1 VGEAY
6 WGQAGPRNN
15 DWRPPCKHPA
25 ECRLQ
30 IRRLTFIDEPL
41 RALLVAFRPFSQ
53 FFDGFRIDF
62 LAFWL
67 NRPARTRFHTP
78 FRLRGLGVQRETS
91 YQPLGRSDEGRMS
104 SLISEETVAFVS
116 GVAAEARRV
125 ETPCGNGHMVWHL
138 WGDGPPLAL
147 LHGGY
152 GSWTHWIRN
161 VIPLSRAFSVAAP
174 DLPGLGE
181 SATPP
186 EPHTAEGLARIVV
199 EGLDIVFRGQDR
211 LHIAGFSFGG
221 VLGGHVAAQ
230 LGDRVG
236 AFTIVGSNGLGLVR
250 QPTALQRLAEDA
262 AEADAFAVARHNLAA
277 LMIADP
283 GKIDELA
290 VYIQAQNA
298 PRGRVKSRRF
308 SRADTLARAL
318 PLIKARIDGIWGERD
333 ATAYPH
339 LDDRARAL
347 RHIQPDARFEVIPG
361 AGHWVQYEAADRFNP
376 LLANIA
382 ARGRIR

>member
-1 VGEAY
+1 
-6 WGQAGPRNN
+6 
-15 DWRPPCKHPA
+15 
-25 ECRLQ
+25 
-30 IRRLTFIDEPL
+30 
-41 RALLVAFRPFSQ
+41 
-53 FFDGFRIDF
+53 
-62 LAFWL
+62 
-67 NRPARTRFHTP
+67 
-78 FRLRGLGVQRETS
+78 
-91 YQPLGRSDEGRMS
+91 MS
-104 SLISEETVAFVS
+104 NLISEETVAFVQ
-116 GVAAEARRV
+116 GVAAEAQRV
-125 ETPCGNGHMVWHL
+125 ETPCGDGHMIWHVW
-138 WGDGPPLAL
+138 GEGPPLAL

-161 VIPLSRAFSVAAP
+161 VLPLSRSFAVAAP

-181 SATPP
+181 SAAPP
-186 EPHTAEGLARIVV
+186 EPHTAEGLAGIVV
-199 EGLDIVFRGQDR
+199 EGLDIVFRGQSR

-230 LGDRVG
+230 LGDRVRT
-236 AFTIVGSNGLGLVR
+236 FTIVGSNGLGLVR
-250 QPTALQRLAEDA
+250 QPTELRRLPEGASK
-262 AEADAFAVARHNLAA
+262 AEALAIARHNLAA
-277 LMIADP
+277 LMIADR

-347 RHIQPDARFEVIPG
+347 RIVQPGARFEVIPG

-376 LLANIA
+376 LLADIA
-382 ARGRIR
+382 GPGSAA

>member
-1 VGEAY
+1 
-6 WGQAGPRNN
+6 
-15 DWRPPCKHPA
+15 
-25 ECRLQ
+25 
-30 IRRLTFIDEPL
+30 
-41 RALLVAFRPFSQ
+41 
-53 FFDGFRIDF
+53 
-62 LAFWL
+62 
-67 NRPARTRFHTP
+67 
-78 FRLRGLGVQRETS
+78 
-91 YQPLGRSDEGRMS
+91 
-104 SLISEETVAFVS
+104 
-116 GVAAEARRV
+116 
-125 ETPCGNGHMVWHL
+125 MVWHV

-152 GSWTHWIRN
+152 GSWTHWVRN
-161 VIPLSRAFSVAAP
+161 VLPLSRTFTVAAP

-186 EPHTAEGLARIVV
+186 EPHTAERLANIVV
-199 EGLDIVFRGQDR
+199 EGLELVFPEFTG

-230 LGDRVG
+230 LGDRVRT
-236 AFTIVGSNGLGLVR
+236 FTIVGSNGLGLVR
-250 QPTALQRLAEDA
+250 QPTELRRLPEGASEPEAL
-262 AEADAFAVARHNLAA
+262 AVARHNLAA

-283 GKIDELA
+283 AKIDELA

-339 LDDRARAL
+339 VDDRARAL
-347 RHIQPDARFEVIPG
+347 RNVQPDARFEVIPG
-361 AGHWVQYEAADRFNP
+361 AGHWVQYEAADKFNP
-376 LLANIA
+376 LLTDFAG
-382 ARGRIR
+382 RGNATLGE

>member
-1 VGEAY
+1 MSG
-6 WGQAGPRNN
+6 
-15 DWRPPCKHPA
+15 
-25 ECRLQ
+25 
-30 IRRLTFIDEPL
+30 
-41 RALLVAFRPFSQ
+41 LVSE
-53 FFDGFRIDF
+53 GT
-62 LAFWL
+62 LAF
-67 NRPARTRFHTP
+67 
-78 FRLRGLGVQRETS
+78 VK
-91 YQPLGRSDEGRMS
+91 
-104 SLISEETVAFVS
+104 

-125 ETPCGNGHMVWHL
+125 ETPCGDGHMVWHV

-152 GSWTHWIRN
+152 GSWTHWVRN
-161 VIPLSRAFSVAAP
+161 VLPLSRTFTVAAP

-186 EPHTAEGLARIVV
+186 EPHTAERLANIVV
-199 EGLDIVFRGQDR
+199 EGLELVFPEFTG

-230 LGDRVG
+230 LGDRVRT
-236 AFTIVGSNGLGLVR
+236 FTIVGSNGLGLVR
-250 QPTALQRLAEDA
+250 QPTDLRRLPEGASEPEAL
-262 AEADAFAVARHNLAA
+262 AVARHNLAA

-283 GKIDELA
+283 AKIDELA

-339 LDDRARAL
+339 VDDRARAL
-347 RHIQPDARFEVIPG
+347 RNVQPDARFEVIPG
-361 AGHWVQYEAADRFNP
+361 AGHWVQYEAADKFNP
-376 LLANIA
+376 LLTDFAG
-382 ARGRIR
+382 RGNATLGE

>member
-1 VGEAY
+1 
-6 WGQAGPRNN
+6 
-15 DWRPPCKHPA
+15 
-25 ECRLQ
+25 
-30 IRRLTFIDEPL
+30 
-41 RALLVAFRPFSQ
+41 
-53 FFDGFRIDF
+53 
-62 LAFWL
+62 
-67 NRPARTRFHTP
+67 
-78 FRLRGLGVQRETS
+78 
-91 YQPLGRSDEGRMS
+91 MS
-104 SLISEETVAFVS
+104 SLISEETVAFVK

-125 ETPCGNGHMVWHL
+125 ETPCGDGHMVWHL
-138 WGDGPPLAL
+138 WGEGPPLAL

-186 EPHTAEGLARIVV
+186 EPHTAEGLAGIVV
-199 EGLDIVFRGQDR
+199 DGLDIVFRGQVG

-230 LGDRVG
+230 LGDRVRT
-236 AFTIVGSNGLGLVR
+236 FTIVGSNGLGLVR
-250 QPTALQRLAEDA
+250 QPTALRRLPEAASEAE
-262 AEADAFAVARHNLAA
+262 AFAVARHNLAA
-277 LMIADP
+277 LMIAD
-283 GKIDELA
+283 GSKIDELA

-308 SRADTLARAL
+308 SRADTLARVL

-339 LDDRARAL
+339 LDDRAHAL
-347 RHIQPDARFEVIPG
+347 RDIQPDARFEVIPG

-376 LLANIA
+376 LLADIA
-382 ARGRIR
+382 GRGTAA

>member
-1 VGEAY
+1 
-6 WGQAGPRNN
+6 
-15 DWRPPCKHPA
+15 
-25 ECRLQ
+25 
-30 IRRLTFIDEPL
+30 
-41 RALLVAFRPFSQ
+41 
-53 FFDGFRIDF
+53 
-62 LAFWL
+62 
-67 NRPARTRFHTP
+67 
-78 FRLRGLGVQRETS
+78 
-91 YQPLGRSDEGRMS
+91 MS
-104 SLISEETVAFVS
+104 SLVSEGTAAFVK

-125 ETPCGNGHMVWHL
+125 ETPCGDGHMVWHV

-152 GSWTHWIRN
+152 GSWTHWVRN
-161 VIPLSRAFSVAAP
+161 VLPLSQTFTVAAP

-186 EPHTAEGLARIVV
+186 EPHTAEGLANIVV
-199 EGLDIVFRGQDR
+199 EGLELVFPEFTG

-230 LGDRVG
+230 LGERVRT
-236 AFTIVGSNGLGLVR
+236 FTIVGSNGLGLVR
-250 QPTALQRLAEDA
+250 QPTELRRLPEGASEPEAL
-262 AEADAFAVARHNLAA
+262 AVARHNLAA

-283 GKIDELA
+283 AKIDELA

-308 SRADTLARAL
+308 SRANTLARAL

-339 LDDRARAL
+339 VDDRARAL
-347 RHIQPDARFEVIPG
+347 RNVQPDARFEVIPG
-361 AGHWVQYEAADRFNP
+361 AGHWVQYEAADKFNP
-376 LLANIA
+376 LLADFA
-382 ARGRIR
+382 GRGNATLGE

>member
-1 VGEAY
+1 M
-6 WGQAGPRNN
+6 PN
-15 DWRPPCKHPA
+15 
-25 ECRLQ
+25 
-30 IRRLTFIDEPL
+30 
-41 RALLVAFRPFSQ
+41 
-53 FFDGFRIDF
+53 
-62 LAFWL
+62 
-67 NRPARTRFHTP
+67 
-78 FRLRGLGVQRETS
+78 
-91 YQPLGRSDEGRMS
+91 
-104 SLISEETVAFVS
+104 LISEETVAFVQ
-116 GVAAEARRV
+116 GVAAEAQRV
-125 ETPCGNGHMVWHL
+125 ETPCGDGHMIWHVW
-138 WGDGPPLAL
+138 GEGPPLAL

-161 VIPLSRAFSVAAP
+161 VLPLSRSFAVAAP

-181 SATPP
+181 SAAPP
-186 EPHTAEGLARIVV
+186 EPHTAEGLAGIVV
-199 EGLDIVFRGQDR
+199 EGLDIVFRGQSR

-230 LGDRVG
+230 LGDRVRT
-236 AFTIVGSNGLGLVR
+236 FTIVGSNGLGLVR
-250 QPTALQRLAEDA
+250 QPTELRRQPEGASE
-262 AEADAFAVARHNLAA
+262 AEALAIARHNLAA
-277 LMIADP
+277 LMIADR

-347 RHIQPDARFEVIPG
+347 RIVQPGARFEVIPG

-376 LLANIA
+376 LLADIA
-382 ARGRIR
+382 GPGSAA

>member
-1 VGEAY
+1 M
-6 WGQAGPRNN
+6 PS
-15 DWRPPCKHPA
+15 
-25 ECRLQ
+25 
-30 IRRLTFIDEPL
+30 
-41 RALLVAFRPFSQ
+41 LV
-53 FFDGFRIDF
+53 
-62 LAFWL
+62 
-67 NRPARTRFHTP
+67 
-78 FRLRGLGVQRETS
+78 
-91 YQPLGRSDEGRMS
+91 
-104 SLISEETVAFVS
+104 SENIVAFVK

-125 ETPCGNGHMVWHL
+125 ETRCGNGHMVWHV

-161 VIPLSRAFSVAAP
+161 VIHLSRTFTVAAP

-186 EPHTAEGLARIVV
+186 EPHTAEGLASIVV
-199 EGLDIVFRGQDR
+199 EGLEVVFPELGG

-230 LGDRVG
+230 LGDRVRG
-236 AFTIVGSNGLGLVR
+236 FTIVGSNGLGLVR
-250 QPTALQRLAEDA
+250 QPTALRRVPDNASE
-262 AEADAFAVARHNLAA
+262 AEALAVARHNLAA
-277 LMIADP
+277 LMITDP
-283 GKIDELA
+283 AKIDELA

-308 SRADTLARAL
+308 SRAETLARAL

-347 RHIQPDARFEVIPG
+347 RNVQSDARFEVIPG
-361 AGHWVQYEAADRFNP
+361 AGHWVQYEAADKFNR
-376 LLANIA
+376 LLADIA
-382 ARGRIR
+382 GQSSAA

>member
-1 VGEAY
+1 M
-6 WGQAGPRNN
+6 PS
-15 DWRPPCKHPA
+15 
-25 ECRLQ
+25 
-30 IRRLTFIDEPL
+30 
-41 RALLVAFRPFSQ
+41 LV
-53 FFDGFRIDF
+53 
-62 LAFWL
+62 
-67 NRPARTRFHTP
+67 
-78 FRLRGLGVQRETS
+78 
-91 YQPLGRSDEGRMS
+91 
-104 SLISEETVAFVS
+104 SENIVAFVK

-125 ETPCGNGHMVWHL
+125 ETRCGNGHMVWHV
-138 WGDGPPLAL
+138 WGDGPALAL

-161 VIPLSRAFSVAAP
+161 VIHLSRTFTVAAP

-186 EPHTAEGLARIVV
+186 EPHTAEGLASIVV
-199 EGLDIVFRGQDR
+199 EGLEVVFPELGG

-230 LGDRVG
+230 LGDRVRG
-236 AFTIVGSNGLGLVR
+236 FTIVGSNGLGLVR
-250 QPTALQRLAEDA
+250 QPTALRRLPDNASE
-262 AEADAFAVARHNLAA
+262 AEALAVARHNLAA

-283 GKIDELA
+283 AKIDELA

-308 SRADTLARAL
+308 SRAETLARAL

-339 LDDRARAL
+339 LDDRARTL
-347 RHIQPDARFEVIPG
+347 RNVQPDARFEVIPG
-361 AGHWVQYEAADRFNP
+361 AGHWVQYEAADKFNR
-376 LLANIA
+376 LLADIA
-382 ARGRIR
+382 GQSSAA